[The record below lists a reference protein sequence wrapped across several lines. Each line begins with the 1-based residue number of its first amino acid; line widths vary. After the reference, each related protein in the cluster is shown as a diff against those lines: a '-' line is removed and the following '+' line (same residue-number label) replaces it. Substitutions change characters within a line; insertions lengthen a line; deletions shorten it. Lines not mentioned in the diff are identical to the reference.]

1 MELTNRKT
9 LRELLSKHN
18 LSAKKSLG
26 QNFLVNPGVC
36 EKIAEASGAR
46 KGVGALEIGPGIG
59 SLTSVLAERAEKVVS
74 IEIDSRLF
82 PVLEET
88 LQGKPATI
96 IQGDA
101 LKVDLAKI
109 LKDNFGDMP
118 AIFCANL
125 PYYITSPIIMK
136 LLEQHLPLESITV
149 MVQKEAA
156 VRLCALPGT
165 KDAGAISYAVR
176 YFAEPKLLFTVSPGS
191 FWPQPNVES
200 AVVHFAPKPKEELLP
215 PQDEKRFFFLI
226 KLAFSQRRKMLSGIL
241 AKGLTMERTVVEAAL
256 KKIGASPQARAQEL
270 TLEQFFGLQ
279 KELSPFLLN
288 IEKRGN

>member
-9 LRELLSKHN
+9 LRELLGKHN

-36 EKIAEASGAR
+36 EKIAYVSGAR
-46 KGVGALEIGPGIG
+46 KGVCALEIGPGIG
-59 SLTSVLAERAEKVVS
+59 SLTAELAKRADKVLS

-88 LQGKPATI
+88 LHGKPVTI

-101 LKVDLAKI
+101 LKVDLAKL
-109 LKDNFGDMP
+109 LKDNFGDKP

-125 PYYITSPIIMK
+125 PYYITSPLIMK

-165 KDAGAISYAVR
+165 KDAGAISCAVR

-200 AVVHFAPKPKEELLP
+200 AVVHFSPKPKEELLP

-241 AKGLTMERTVVEAAL
+241 AKGIPMERAVVETAL
-256 KKIGASPQARAQEL
+256 EKVGASPQARAQEL

-279 KELSPFLLN
+279 KELAPFLLN
-288 IEKRGN
+288 EEEKG